1 MITSFLSAE
10 AEYYVKLMPV
20 TKLAKHFKSPFYQ
33 KTVQMPPPSDY
44 KDDNDRHTNDN
55 EKKEDQQE
63 GRELEITPQ
72 ASGGSDG
79 SDNNNRS
86 SNNNVTVFEL
96 LDELIFHMNTT
107 KNIFTLLILSSF
119 ILAPIALIVAGIL
132 VLHPFF
138 LYRILYRLPTV
149 GGILLLFISVSIMLS
164 SIWLFIG
171 ASEQKFF
178 SQWNKKFSRYKS
190 KRKQVDKELGR

>member
-1 MITSFLSAE
+1 MI
-10 AEYYVKLMPV
+10 KLMPV
-20 TKLAKHFKSPFYQ
+20 TKLAKHFKSQFYQ

-55 EKKEDQQE
+55 EKKEDQEE
-63 GRELEITPQ
+63 GGGLEITPQ
-72 ASGGSDG
+72 ASGGSDCSDC
-79 SDNNNRS
+79 SDNNNGS

-96 LDELIFHMNTT
+96 LDELISHMNTT

-149 GGILLLFISVSIMLS
+149 GGILLLFISVSIMLA

-171 ASEQKFF
+171 ASEQRFF

>member
-1 MITSFLSAE
+1 MI
-10 AEYYVKLMPV
+10 KLMPV

-33 KTVQMPPPSDY
+33 KTVQMSPPHY

-55 EKKEDQQE
+55 EKKEDQEE
-63 GRELEITPQ
+63 GGELEITPQ
-72 ASGGSDG
+72 ASDG

-96 LDELIFHMNTT
+96 LDELISHMNTT

-138 LYRILYRLPTV
+138 LYRILYRLPAV
-149 GGILLLFISVSIMLS
+149 GGILLLFISVSIMLA

-171 ASEQKFF
+171 ASEQRFF
-178 SQWNKKFSRYKS
+178 SQWNRKFSRYKS

>member
-1 MITSFLSAE
+1 MI
-10 AEYYVKLMPV
+10 KLTPV

-33 KTVQMPPPSDY
+33 KTVQMPSPSDY

-55 EKKEDQQE
+55 EKNEDQEE
-63 GRELEITPQ
+63 GGELEITPQ

-96 LDELIFHMNTT
+96 LDELISHMNTT

-138 LYRILYRLPTV
+138 LYRILYRLPAV
-149 GGILLLFISVSIMLS
+149 GGILLLFISVSIMLA

-171 ASEQKFF
+171 ASEQRFF
-178 SQWNKKFSRYKS
+178 SQWNKKFSIYKS

>member
-1 MITSFLSAE
+1 MITSFLSAG

-72 ASGGSDG
+72 ASGG